1 MPLTSLRR
9 DTNLDPQ
16 SERQPEPVSEDKEAA
31 AASSE
36 EQGTA
41 PILWGPDVLIE
52 SDAEGAESDAE
63 VQAALDQ
70 CGGDFRA
77 TIRALLKQCADL
89 AVERDQAVEQAWNR
103 ALKAESFV
111 HMDPSGKAYRC
122 IPILPGNPNPHPNP
136 DPNPDP
142 AGATGGL

>member
-16 SERQPEPVSEDKEAA
+16 SSELQPVSEDKEAA

-41 PILWGPDVLIE
+41 PILVGAARSE

-111 HMDPSGKAYRC
+111 HMDPSGKVYRC
-122 IPILPGNPNPHPNP
+122 IEVGGNPNP
-136 DPNPDP
+136 DPNPD
-142 AGATGGL
+142 A